1 MRDFHGNAFRR
12 FCVIPGLLLLG
23 AGIAAAQDNAR
34 NFASN
39 APGNKFAGS
48 VACKGCHAE
57 ISNNFYKN
65 PHNKS
70 IVSGKE
76 APENTGCEGCHGPG
90 DNHIESFGAKGS
102 IVSFTKIPKE
112 QVVDT
117 CLKCHGQTLSRANIR
132 RSSHT
137 TSGVVCTDCHS
148 IHNAATPQ
156 RLLAK
161 RQTALCEGCHL
172 NVRAQFSMPFK
183 HRVNEGF
190 MNCTDCHNP
199 HGTFQPTWANGA
211 RPRHVENAKANEE
224 PCLNCHADKRGPF
237 VFEHAPVRVDGCMAC
252 HVPHGSP
259 NSRMLTRPVVFTLCL
274 ECHNGAG
281 NLGRQANGVRV
292 QAVTPHNMNSPT
304 YQGCPNCHAKIH
316 GSNAD
321 LRFFR

>member
-1 MRDFHGNAFRR
+1 VKDFSAIVFWK
-12 FCVIPGLLLLG
+12 FCVNLCFLFCASVGV
-23 AGIAAAQDNAR
+23 AQNKPQ

-39 APGNKFAGS
+39 APGNKFTGS
-48 VACKGCHAE
+48 VACKGCHSE
-57 ISNNFYKN
+57 IWNNFYKN

-90 DNHIESFGAKGS
+90 DNHIESFAAKGS
-102 IVSFTKIPKE
+102 IVSFTTMPKE
-112 QVVDT
+112 QVLDT
-117 CLKCHGQTLSRANIR
+117 CLKCHSQTLSRANIR

-137 TSGVVCTDCHS
+137 TSGVVCTNCHS
-148 IHNAATPQ
+148 IHSAATPE

-161 RQTALCEGCHL
+161 TQTNLCEGCHL
-172 NVRAQFSMPFK
+172 NVRSQFSMPFK

-190 MNCTDCHNP
+190 MKCTDCHNP
-199 HGTFQPTWANGA
+199 HGTFQATWTNGA
-211 RPRHVENAKANEE
+211 RPRHVESAKANEE

-281 NLGRQANGVRV
+281 NLGRRANGVIL
-292 QAVTPHNMNSPT
+292 QAPLPHNMANPT
-304 YQGCPNCHAKIH
+304 YQGCPNCHVKIH
-316 GSNAD
+316 GSNAEQ
-321 LRFFR
+321 RFFR